1 MEGMALLLGR
11 STGLD
16 REVRDSVNEY
26 TLWRKWCQRRNEL
39 FLLFS
44 CMQVW

>member
-16 REVRDSVNEY
+16 REVRDSVDEY
-26 TLWRKWCQRRNEL
+26 IMEKVVPETE
-39 FLLFS
+39 
-44 CMQVW
+44 